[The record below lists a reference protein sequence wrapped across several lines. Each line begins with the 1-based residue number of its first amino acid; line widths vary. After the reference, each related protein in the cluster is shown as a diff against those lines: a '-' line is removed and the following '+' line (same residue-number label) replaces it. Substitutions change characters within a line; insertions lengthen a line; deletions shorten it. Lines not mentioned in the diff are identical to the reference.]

1 MAKKLIYDLSKLD
14 DDTRLQIMLGSWGKG
29 FFFDWFT
36 RFPTRLGGISQDAKT
51 IKGEVLGFLTL
62 VAYFSAAKESGVN
75 LCPLHELAGCAE
87 DCLKEA
93 GRGKFATVK
102 MSRLQRT
109 LFMLQYPEEFKKL
122 LYKEIRRLERAA
134 KRKNLVPA
142 VRINGTSD
150 IYWENKLPELF
161 TDFSHIQFYDY
172 TKVPNRKVPKNYHLT
187 FSYSG
192 VPEYQKVVRK
202 ALKNNLNM
210 AVVFDSI
217 KNIPKIFMGR
227 QVVSGDESDL
237 RFKDPDNSIV
247 ALYAKGSAVNNTEGF
262 VVRPNGT
269 LN

>member
-36 RFPTRLGGISQDAKT
+36 RLPTRLGGISQDAKT
-51 IKGEVLGFLTL
+51 VKGEEKGVLTL
-62 VAYFSAAKESGVN
+62 IGYNTPAKKSGVDV
-75 LCPLHELAGCAE
+75 CPLHEIAGCAKA
-87 DCLKEA
+87 CLDNA
-93 GRGKFATVK
+93 GRGKFATVQ

-134 KRKNLVPA
+134 KRKNLIPA

-150 IYWENKLPELF
+150 VYWENKLPELF
-161 TDFSHIQFYDY
+161 TDFPHIQFYDY
-172 TKVPNRKVPKNYHLT
+172 TKAPNRKVPEKYHLT

-192 VPEYQKVVRK
+192 VLGYQKVVRK
-202 ALKNNLNM
+202 ALKNNFNM

-262 VVRPNGT
+262 VVRPNRT